1 MTMKYRKL
9 GNSGLSVSSL
19 ILGTMGFGTE
29 TPEEEAFAILDAFLD
44 AGGNMIDTADVYGG
58 GASEELLGRWR
69 ASRPDTTSCL
79 VVATKARF
87 GTGPDVND
95 AGTSRPHLHRALN
108 TSLRRLG
115 VEAIDLYQMHGWDPL
130 TPVEETLSFLD
141 AAARAGKIHYVGL
154 SNFTGWQLQLV
165 LSTARAMGL
174 QVPITLQQQY
184 SLVCREIEYEV
195 IPATLHNEIGLLPW
209 SPLAGGFLSG
219 KYSRDN
225 VLNADGTRYGDGNA
239 MFQYIGEKF
248 AGTERNWATID
259 AVRQIADQIG
269 ATPSQVALSWVTN
282 RPAVSSTII
291 GARTMK
297 QLNDNLAAAELQLDP
312 EAISQLDKVSAPTA
326 DEYPYGRFGSLQR
339 ERYIDSS
346 EQALREL

>member
-1 MTMKYRKL
+1 MKYRNL
-9 GNSGLSVSSL
+9 GKSGLSVSNL

-29 TPEEEAFAILDAFLD
+29 TPEDEAFAILDAFLD

-58 GASEELLGRWR
+58 GASEELIGRWR
-69 ASRPDTTSCL
+69 ASRPDTTSRL

-87 GTGPDVND
+87 GTGPDIND

-141 AAARAGKIHYVGL
+141 AAARAGKIHYIGL

-195 IPATLHNEIGLLPW
+195 IPAALHNDIGLLPW

-219 KYSRDN
+219 KYERDH
-225 VLNADGTRYGDGNA
+225 VLNAGGTRYGNGNA
-239 MFQYIGEKF
+239 MFQYIG
-248 AGTERNWATID
+248 AGLAGAERNWSTLD
-259 AVRQIADQIG
+259 AVRQIADDIR
-269 ATPSQVALSWVTN
+269 ASPSQVALSWVTN
-282 RPAVSSTII
+282 RPAVSASII

-297 QLNDNLAAAELQLDP
+297 QLNDNLLATGLQLHP
-312 EAISQLDKVSAPTA
+312 EAIAKLDKVSAPVP

>member
-1 MTMKYRKL
+1 MSVEYRKL
-9 GNSGLSVSSL
+9 GNSGLSVSTL

-29 TPEEEAFAILDAFLD
+29 TPEEEAFAILDTFLD

-58 GASEELLGRWR
+58 GASEQLIGRWR
-69 ASRPDTTSCL
+69 ASRPDKTSRL
-79 VVATKARF
+79 VIATKARF
-87 GTGPDVND
+87 GTGPNVND

-141 AAARAGKIHYVGL
+141 AAVRAGKIHYVGL

-174 QVPITLQQQY
+174 QVPITLQEQY

-195 IPATLHNEIGLLPW
+195 IPAALHNKIGLLPW

-219 KYSRDN
+219 KYTRDKD
-225 VLNADGTRYGDGNA
+225 VHSGGTRYGNGNA

-248 AGTERNWATID
+248 ARAERNWATVD

-269 ATPSQVALSWVTN
+269 ATPSQVALSWVNN
-282 RPAVSSTII
+282 RPAVSATII

-297 QLNDNLAAAELQLDP
+297 QLNDNLAAAQLQLDP
-312 EAISQLDKVSAPTA
+312 KVIRQLDTVSAPTP

-339 ERYIDSS
+339 KRYINSS
-346 EQALREL
+346 DQALREL

>member
-1 MTMKYRKL
+1 MKYRKL
-9 GNSGLSVSSL
+9 GNSGLSVSNL

-29 TPEEEAFAILDAFLD
+29 TPETEAFAILDAFLD

-69 ASRPDTTSCL
+69 ASRPDTTSRL

-154 SNFTGWQLQLV
+154 SNVTGWQLQLI

-195 IPATLHNEIGLLPW
+195 IPAALHNQIGLLPW

-219 KYSRDN
+219 KYTSDMAN
-225 VLNADGTRYGDGNA
+225 SGTRYGAGNA
-239 MFQYIGEKF
+239 MFQYIGKKF
-248 AGTERNWATID
+248 AGTQRNWATID
-259 AVRQIADQIG
+259 AVRQIAEQIG
-269 ATPSQVALSWVTN
+269 ATPSQVALSWVAN

-291 GARTMK
+291 GARTIK
-297 QLNDNLAAAELQLDP
+297 QLSDNLAAAELQLDP
-312 EAISQLDKVSAPTA
+312 EAISQLDKVSAPTP

>member
-1 MTMKYRKL
+1 
-9 GNSGLSVSSL
+9 
-19 ILGTMGFGTE
+19 
-29 TPEEEAFAILDAFLD
+29 
-44 AGGNMIDTADVYGG
+44 
-58 GASEELLGRWR
+58 
-69 ASRPDTTSCL
+69 
-79 VVATKARF
+79 
-87 GTGPDVND
+87 
-95 AGTSRPHLHRALN
+95 
-108 TSLRRLG
+108 
-115 VEAIDLYQMHGWDPL
+115 
-130 TPVEETLSFLD
+130 
-141 AAARAGKIHYVGL
+141 
-154 SNFTGWQLQLV
+154 
-165 LSTARAMGL
+165 
-174 QVPITLQQQY
+174 VPITLQQQY

-195 IPATLHNEIGLLPW
+195 IPAALHNEIGLLPW

-248 AGTERNWATID
+248 AGTERSWATVD

-312 EAISQLDKVSAPTA
+312 EAISQLDKVSAPTP